1 MGALH
6 DRMQRD
12 LTLKQLAATTQAHY
26 LRACRALAAF
36 HLRCPDKLGEAEIKE
51 YLDHLV
57 SAGAAPE
64 TLRMQVAGLRFL
76 YGVTLNQPELAERL
90 PWPKVP
96 RKKPDI
102 LSGSEVQKLLSA
114 VRGIVPA
121 MALTT
126 AYAAGLRVNETCR
139 LRAEDIDSKRQL
151 IHVRLGKGKKDR
163 YVMLSPTLLLMLRDY
178 WRQVRPRDGWL
189 FPGRGRNTHILPKTV
204 SKALT
209 IAVKLLKLKKR
220 ITPHALR
227 HAFATHLLETGT
239 DIRVIQ
245 ELLGHASI
253 RTTARYAQV
262 SQRHVGRVE
271 SPLVLLGTKR
281 GAVLG

>member
-1 MGALH
+1 MGELH
-6 DRMQRD
+6 DRMLRD
-12 LTLKQLAATTQAHY
+12 LKLKQLAATTQAHY

-36 HLRCPDKLGEAEIKE
+36 HLQWPDKLGEAEIKE

-76 YGVTLNQPELAERL
+76 YGVTLNRPELAERL

-96 RKKPDI
+96 RRKPDI
-102 LSGSEVQKLLSA
+102 LSGSEVQQLLGA
-114 VRGIVPA
+114 VRGVVPA
-121 MALTT
+121 MALAT

-139 LRAEDIDSKRQL
+139 LRVEDIDSKRQL
-151 IHVRLGKGKKDR
+151 IHIRLGKGKKDR
-163 YVMLSPTLLLMLRDY
+163 YVMLSPTLLSMLRAY
-178 WRQVRPRDGWL
+178 WRKVRPRDGWL
-189 FPGRGRNTHILPKTV
+189 FPGRGRNTHIVPKTV

-209 IAVKLLKLKKR
+209 IAVKLLKLNKR

-227 HAFATHLLETGT
+227 HAFATHLLEAGT

-262 SQRHVGRVE
+262 TQRHVGQVE
-271 SPLVLLGTKR
+271 SPLDLLGTKR
-281 GAVLG
+281 GKILG

>member
-6 DRMQRD
+6 DRMLLD
-12 LTLKQLAATTQAHY
+12 MKLKQMAATTQAHY
-26 LRACRALAAF
+26 LRACRALAVF
-36 HLRCPDKLGEAEIKE
+36 HMKGPDQLGEAEVKE
-51 YLDHLV
+51 FLEHLLE
-57 SAGAAPE
+57 AGAAPE
-64 TLRMQVAGLRFL
+64 TLRMHVAGLRFL
-76 YGVTLNQPELAERL
+76 YGVTLNRPEFAERL

-96 RKKPDI
+96 RRMPDI
-102 LSGSEVQKLLSA
+102 LSGSEVEKLLQA
-114 VRGIVPA
+114 VRGVVPA

-126 AYAAGLRVNETCR
+126 AYAAGLRVAEICR
-139 LRAEDIDSKRQL
+139 LRVEDIDSKRQL

-163 YVMLSPTLLLMLRDY
+163 YVMLSPTLLTMLREY

-189 FPGRGRNTHILPKTV
+189 FPGRGRNTHIVSKTV

-209 IAVKLLKLKKR
+209 TAVKLLKLKKR
-220 ITPHALR
+220 VTPHMLR
-227 HAFATHLLETGT
+227 HAFATHLLETGV

-245 ELLGHASI
+245 ALLGHASI

-262 SQRHVGRVE
+262 SRRHIGRVQ
-271 SPLVLLGTKR
+271 SPLDLLGTKE